1 MQAVSLDK
9 LTEAQI
15 AEFGEAFSLFDKEG
29 RGTITTNDLGAV
41 MRSLGLNPSEAELKA
56 MLKDIDAGGN
66 GTIEFPEFLTLLTS
80 KAKERAEQAEIV
92 AAFRVFDRNNDG
104 HISGDEIRHIM
115 GNLGEKITKEEVD
128 EMMREAKADGDGKL
142 KYEQFVTMM
151 NSK

>member
-15 AEFGEAFSLFDKEG
+15 AEFNEAFSLFDKEG
-29 RGTITTNDLGAV
+29 SGTITTNDLGSV

-80 KAKERAEQAEIV
+80 KTKERAEQAEIV